1 MMSSRSKI
9 VHFSLTIV
17 GVGDCLDEAFLDA
30 VGRLHDDPA
39 ATVYGDVEWQGDG
52 QFGDFKVVPAPEDDD
67 DKVTQMVANMV
78 CTEEAEA

>member
-1 MMSSRSKI
+1 MSSRSKI

-30 VGRLHDDPA
+30 VGRLNDDPA

-67 DKVTQMVANMV
+67 DII
-78 CTEEAEA
+78 